1 MASRSRFPVAPV
13 LLWIGFARINSCW
26 TYSASSKPWTN
37 LTLRPGQVDEGQL
50 ADPEVLLA
58 VEAPLGALDGDGE
71 DGVAP
76 GAALVHLGGADHAV
90 LVAHRHDLVHVVG
103 VVHHEGGEVLH
114 VHADVRTLLHLE
126 PGASQGSFTWDNEL
140 ADNLRGLS

>member
-1 MASRSRFPVAPV
+1 M
-13 LLWIGFARINSCW
+13 
-26 TYSASSKPWTN
+26 
-37 LTLRPGQVDEGQL
+37 QL
-50 ADPEVLLA
+50 ADPEVLLP

-114 VHADVRTLLHLE
+114 VHAHVRPLLHLE
-126 PGASQGSFTWDNEL
+126 PAAVKVALHWHTI
-140 ADNLRGLS
+140 